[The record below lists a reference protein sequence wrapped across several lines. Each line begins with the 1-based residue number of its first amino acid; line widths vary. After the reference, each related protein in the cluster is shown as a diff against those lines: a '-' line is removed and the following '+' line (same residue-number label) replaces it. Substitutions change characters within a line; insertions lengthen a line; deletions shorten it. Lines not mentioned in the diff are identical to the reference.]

1 MFNSPFFLVIFKF
14 YKKMMMKKSTQL
26 FLEDIGAK
34 IPIVCG
40 PMYPGSNP
48 ELVAAVSDAG
58 GFGVVQP
65 LALTSLYGHDFREG
79 LQLIKKLTKKP
90 FGVNFT
96 IFGGANKKYHEQM
109 KKWVEISIE
118 EGVKFF
124 LTSLGK
130 PHEIVKTAKQHGIK
144 VYHDVP
150 NKKVALAM
158 RDAGVDGLNCINW
171 RGGGQTGIQSAE
183 KFIEELHD
191 IGIPLICAGGIG
203 NVKDFQKTLEMG
215 YAGVQMGTRFLATH
229 ECKVTE
235 SYKQAIVKSKED
247 DIVWTNKIA
256 GNNSSVI
263 KTKDIMR
270 GGLRTGIIINFMLR
284 QPKLKKYARMYLMSR
299 GVKNYSKTAF
309 DDSVQFWQAG
319 KGVGSIESITSVAD
333 VLEEFTKAIRVNI
346 QIRK

>member
-1 MFNSPFFLVIFKF
+1 MQKLTQKFLND
-14 YKKMMMKKSTQL
+14 T
-26 FLEDIGAK
+26 GAK

-48 ELVAAVSDAG
+48 ELVAAVSNAG

-65 LALTSLYGHDFREG
+65 LALTSLYGHDFRKG
-79 LQLIKKLTKKP
+79 LQLIKNITKKP

-109 KKWVEISIE
+109 KKWMEISIE
-118 EGVKFF
+118 EGIKFF

-130 PHEIVKTAKQHGIK
+130 PNEIVKKAKQHGIR

-203 NVKDFQKTLEMG
+203 NAKDFHKALEMG
-215 YAGVQMGTRFLATH
+215 YAGIQMGTRFLATH
-229 ECKVTE
+229 ECKVTQ
-235 SYKQAIVKSKED
+235 SYKKAIINSSEQ

-263 KTKDIMR
+263 KTKDVMR
-270 GGLRTGIIINFMLR
+270 GGLETGPIINFMLR
-284 QPKLKKYARMYLMSR
+284 RPKLKKYARMFLMSK

-319 KGVGSIESITSVAD
+319 KGVGNIKTIKSVAD
-333 VLEEFTKAIRVNI
+333 VIEEFK
-346 QIRK
+346 K

>member
-1 MFNSPFFLVIFKF
+1 MKTKQFLKD
-14 YKKMMMKKSTQL
+14 S
-26 FLEDIGAK
+26 GAK

-48 ELVAAVSDAG
+48 ELIAAVSHAG

-65 LALTSLYGHDFREG
+65 VALTSLYGYKFREG
-79 LQLIKKLTKKP
+79 LRLIKKLTDQP

-96 IFGGANKKYHEQM
+96 IFGGANKKYHQQM
-109 KKWVEISIE
+109 QEWIEISIE
-118 EGVKFF
+118 EGVKYF

-130 PHEIVKTAKQHGIK
+130 PHTIVKMAKQHGIK
-144 VYHDVP
+144 VYHDIP

-191 IGIPLICAGGIG
+191 IDIPLICAGGIG
-203 NVKDFQKTLEMG
+203 DANDFQKALEMG
-215 YAGVQMGTRFLATH
+215 YAGVQLGTRFLATN
-229 ECKVTE
+229 ECNVTKG
-235 SYKQAIVKSKED
+235 YKKAIVDSTEE

-270 GGLRTGIIINFMLR
+270 GGLRTGPIINFMLR
-284 QPKLKKYARMYLMSR
+284 EPKLKKYARMYLMSK
-299 GVKNYSKTAF
+299 GIKNYSKTTF
-309 DDSVQFWQAG
+309 HDSVQFWQAG
-319 KGVGSIESITSVAD
+319 KGVGNIKSVESVDD
-333 VLEEFTKAIRVNI
+333 VIKDFSKV
-346 QIRK
+346 KF

>member
-1 MFNSPFFLVIFKF
+1 MEKLTYQFLKD
-14 YKKMMMKKSTQL
+14 T
-26 FLEDIGAK
+26 GAK
-34 IPIVCG
+34 VPIVGG

-48 ELVAAVSDAG
+48 ELVAAVSNSG

-65 LALTSLYGHDFREG
+65 LALTILYGHDFREG
-79 LQLIKKLTKKP
+79 LQLIKKLTKNP

-96 IFGGANKKYHEQM
+96 IFGGANKKYHKQM
-109 KKWVEISIE
+109 ERWMKISIE

-130 PHEIVKTAKQHGIK
+130 PNEIVKVAKQHQIK

-158 RDAGVDGLNCINW
+158 KDCGVDGLNCINW

-191 IGIPLICAGGIG
+191 IGIPLICAGGIS
-203 NVKDFQKTLEMG
+203 NKEDYKKALEMG

-229 ECKVTE
+229 ECKVTQ
-235 SYKQAIVKSKED
+235 SYKQAIIESSEE

-263 KTKDIMR
+263 KTKDVMQ
-270 GGLRTGIIINFMLR
+270 GGLR
-284 QPKLKKYARMYLMSR
+284 K
-299 GVKNYSKTAF
+299 
-309 DDSVQFWQAG
+309 
-319 KGVGSIESITSVAD
+319 
-333 VLEEFTKAIRVNI
+333 VL
-346 QIRK
+346 

>member
-1 MFNSPFFLVIFKF
+1 MKPITQQFLKD
-14 YKKMMMKKSTQL
+14 T
-26 FLEDIGAK
+26 GAEV
-34 IPIVCG
+34 PIICG

-65 LALTSLYGHDFREG
+65 VSLTSLYGHDFREG
-79 LQLIKKLTKKP
+79 LRLIRQLTDKP

-109 KKWVEISIE
+109 QEWMQISIE
-118 EGVKFF
+118 EGIKFF

-130 PHEIVKTAKQHGIK
+130 PHEVVKIAKEHGIK

-158 RDAGVDGLNCINW
+158 RDAGVDGINCINW

-183 KFIEELHD
+183 QFMEELHD

-203 NVKDFQKTLEMG
+203 NADDLQKALDMG
-215 YAGVQMGTRFLATH
+215 YAGAQLGTRFLATH
-229 ECKVTE
+229 ECKVTDG
-235 SYKQAIVKSKED
+235 YKQAIVDANED

-256 GNNSSVI
+256 GNNSSMI
-263 KTKDIMR
+263 KTDDIMK
-270 GGLRTGIIINFMLR
+270 GGLRTGPVINYMLR
-284 QPKLKKYARMYLMSR
+284 RPKLKKYARMYLMSR
-299 GVKNYSKTAF
+299 GLKMYNKSAF
-309 DDSVQFWQAG
+309 DDSVKYWQAG
-319 KGVGSIESITSVAD
+319 KGVGHIKSVQSAAE
-333 VLEEFTKAIRVNI
+333 VIAEFAGVKL
-346 QIRK
+346 

>member
-1 MFNSPFFLVIFKF
+1 MKPTTQQFL
-14 YKKMMMKKSTQL
+14 T
-26 FLEDIGAK
+26 DTGAA
-34 IPIVCG
+34 IPIICG

-48 ELVAAVSDAG
+48 ELIAAVSDVG

-65 LALTSLYGHDFREG
+65 VSMTSLYGHDFREG
-79 LQLIKKLTKKP
+79 LQLIKKLTDKP

-109 KKWVEISIE
+109 QKWMEISIE

-130 PHEIVKTAKQHGIK
+130 PHAVVKIAKEHGIK

-183 KFIEELHD
+183 QFMEELHD
-191 IGIPLICAGGIG
+191 IGIPLVCAGGIG
-203 NVKDFQKTLEMG
+203 NAEDLQKALDMG
-215 YAGVQMGTRFLATH
+215 YAGVQLGTRFLATH
-229 ECKVTE
+229 ECKV
-235 SYKQAIVKSKED
+235 SDAYKQAIVEASED

-256 GNNSSVI
+256 GNNSSMI
-263 KTKDIMR
+263 KTDDIMK
-270 GGLRTGIIINFMLR
+270 GGLRTGPIISYMLTKR
-284 QPKLKKYARMYLMSR
+284 KLKKYARMYLMSR
-299 GVKNYSKTAF
+299 GLKKYNKAAF
-309 DDSVQFWQAG
+309 DDNVKYWQAG
-319 KGVGSIESITSVAD
+319 KGVGNITSVKS
-333 VLEEFTKAIRVNI
+333 VKEVIQEFSTINA
-346 QIRK
+346 

>member
-1 MFNSPFFLVIFKF
+1 MEKLTYKFLKD
-14 YKKMMMKKSTQL
+14 T
-26 FLEDIGAK
+26 GAK
-34 IPIVCG
+34 VPIVGG

-48 ELVAAVSDAG
+48 ELVAAVSNSG

-65 LALTSLYGHDFREG
+65 LALTVLYGHDFREG
-79 LQLIKKLTKKP
+79 LQLIKKLTKNP

-96 IFGGANKKYHEQM
+96 IFGGANKKYHKKMERWM
-109 KKWVEISIE
+109 KISIE

-130 PHEIVKTAKQHGIK
+130 PNEIVKVAKQHQIK

-158 RDAGVDGLNCINW
+158 KDCGVDGLNCINW

-191 IGIPLICAGGIG
+191 IGIPLICAGGIS
-203 NVKDFQKTLEMG
+203 NKEDYKKALEMG

-229 ECKVTE
+229 ECKVTQ
-235 SYKQAIVKSKED
+235 SYKQAIVESSEE

-263 KTKDIMR
+263 KTKDVMQ
-270 GGLRTGIIINFMLR
+270 GGLRTGPVINFMLR
-284 QPKLKKYARMYLMSR
+284 QSKLKRYARMYLMSQ
-299 GVKNYSKTAF
+299 GLKNYNKTTF

-319 KGVGSIESITSVAD
+319 KGVGNIKSVKYVAD
-333 VLEEFTKAIRVNI
+333 VIEEFSL
-346 QIRK
+346 

>member
-1 MFNSPFFLVIFKF
+1 MGKNTKTFLKD
-14 YKKMMMKKSTQL
+14 T
-26 FLEDIGAK
+26 GAS

-48 ELVAAVSDAG
+48 ELIAAVSEAG

-65 LALTSLYGHDFREG
+65 LSLTSLYGHDFREG
-79 LQLIKKLTKKP
+79 LRLIKSLTDKP

-96 IFGGANKKYHEQM
+96 IFGGGNKKYHDNN
-109 KKWVEISIE
+109 KKWMDISIE

-130 PHEIVKTAKQHGIK
+130 PTEIVKIAKKHDIK

-158 RDAGVDGLNCINW
+158 VDCGVDGLNCINW
-171 RGGGQTGIQSAE
+171 RAGGQTGIYSAE
-183 KFIEELHD
+183 KFMEDLKD
-191 IGIPLICAGGIG
+191 IKIPLICAGGIG
-203 NVKDFQKTLEMG
+203 DENDYKKALEMG
-215 YAGVQMGTRFLATH
+215 YSGVQLGTRFLASK
-229 ECKVTE
+229 ECIVTK
-235 SYKQAIVKSKED
+235 SYKNAIVNSEEK

-270 GGLRTGIIINFMLR
+270 GGLRTGPIINFMLR
-284 QPKLKKYARMYLMSR
+284 RPKLKKYARMYLMSK
-299 GVKNYSKTAF
+299 GLKSYSKTAF

-319 KGVGSIESITSVAD
+319 KGVGGIKSIESCAD
-333 VLEEFTKAIRVNI
+333 ILKNYKI
-346 QIRK
+346 

>member
-1 MFNSPFFLVIFKF
+1 MTNFTEQFLKD
-14 YKKMMMKKSTQL
+14 T
-26 FLEDIGAK
+26 GA
-34 IPIVCG
+34 ITPIVCG

-48 ELVAAVSDAG
+48 ELVAAASESGA
-58 GFGVVQP
+58 FGVVQP
-65 LALTSLYGHDFREG
+65 VALTSLYGHDFREG
-79 LQLIKKLTKKP
+79 LQLIKKLTNKP

-109 KKWVEISIE
+109 QKWMEISID

-130 PHEIVKTAKQHGIK
+130 PHEIVKIAKQHDIK

-183 KFIEELHD
+183 QFIEELGD

-203 NVKDFQKTLEMG
+203 DANDLQKALEMG
-215 YAGVQMGTRFLATH
+215 YAGAQLGTRFLATH
-229 ECKVTE
+229 ECKVTD
-235 SYKQAIVKSKED
+235 SYKQAIVDSSEE

-263 KTKDIMR
+263 RTADIMR
-270 GGLRTGIIINFMLR
+270 GGLRTGPIINFMLR
-284 QPKLKKYARMYLMSR
+284 RRKLKKYARMYLMSK
-299 GVKNYSKTAF
+299 GLKSYSRTAF
-309 DDSVQFWQAG
+309 DDNVQFWQAG
-319 KGVGSIESITSVAD
+319 KGVGQIESVESVAD
-333 VLEEFTKAIRVNI
+333 VVKSFQTALAH
-346 QIRK
+346 

>member
-1 MFNSPFFLVIFKF
+1 MEKLTYQFLKD
-14 YKKMMMKKSTQL
+14 T
-26 FLEDIGAK
+26 GAK
-34 IPIVCG
+34 VPIVGG

-48 ELVAAVSDAG
+48 ELVAAVSNSG

-65 LALTSLYGHDFREG
+65 LALTALYGYDFREG
-79 LQLIKKLTKKP
+79 LQLIKKLTKNP

-96 IFGGANKKYHEQM
+96 IFGGSNKKYHKQM
-109 KKWVEISIE
+109 ERWMKISIE

-130 PHEIVKTAKQHGIK
+130 PNEIVKVAKQHQIK

-158 RDAGVDGLNCINW
+158 KDCGVDGLNCINW

-191 IGIPLICAGGIG
+191 IGIPLICAGGIS
-203 NVKDFQKTLEMG
+203 NKEDYKKALEMG

-229 ECKVTE
+229 ECKVTQ
-235 SYKQAIVKSKED
+235 SYKQAIIESSEE

-263 KTKDIMR
+263 KTKDVMQ
-270 GGLRTGIIINFMLR
+270 GGLRTGPVINFMLR
-284 QPKLKKYARMYLMSR
+284 QSKLKRYARMYLMSQ
-299 GVKNYSKTAF
+299 GLKNYNKTAF

-319 KGVGSIESITSVAD
+319 KGVGNIKSVKYVAD
-333 VLEEFTKAIRVNI
+333 IIDEFSL
-346 QIRK
+346 

>member
-1 MFNSPFFLVIFKF
+1 MEKLSSQFLKD
-14 YKKMMMKKSTQL
+14 T
-26 FLEDIGAK
+26 GAK
-34 IPIVCG
+34 VPIICG

-48 ELVAAVSDAG
+48 ELVAAVSNSG

-65 LALTSLYGHDFREG
+65 LALTILYGHDFRKG
-79 LQLIKKLTKKP
+79 LQLIKKLTKNS

-96 IFGGANKKYHEQM
+96 IFGGANKKYHKQM
-109 KKWVEISIE
+109 ERWMEISIE

-130 PHEIVKTAKQHGIK
+130 PNEILKVAKQHQIK

-158 RDAGVDGLNCINW
+158 KDIGVDGLNCINW

-183 KFIEELHD
+183 NFIEELHD
-191 IGIPLICAGGIG
+191 IGIPLICAGGISS
-203 NVKDFQKTLEMG
+203 KEDYKKALEMG

-229 ECKVTE
+229 ECKVTQ
-235 SYKQAIVKSKED
+235 SYKQAIIDSSEE

-263 KTKDIMR
+263 KTKDVMQ
-270 GGLRTGIIINFMLR
+270 GGLRTGPIINFMLR
-284 QPKLKKYARMYLMSR
+284 QSKLKRYARMYLMSR
-299 GVKNYSKTAF
+299 GLKNYNKTAF

-319 KGVGSIESITSVAD
+319 KGVGNVQSVKYVAD
-333 VLEEFTKAIRVNI
+333 IIEEFSL
-346 QIRK
+346 

>member
-1 MFNSPFFLVIFKF
+1 MSEFTPKFLQD
-14 YKKMMMKKSTQL
+14 T
-26 FLEDIGAK
+26 GAEV
-34 IPIVCG
+34 PVVCG

-48 ELVAAVSDAG
+48 ELVAAVSEAG

-65 LALTSLYGHDFREG
+65 VALTSLYGHDFREG
-79 LQLIKKLTKKP
+79 LRLIKKLTNKP

-109 KKWVEISIE
+109 KKWMAISIE
-118 EGVKFF
+118 EDVKFF

-130 PHEIVKTAKQHGIK
+130 PHEIVKIAKEHRIK

-183 KFIEELHD
+183 QFMEELHD
-191 IGIPLICAGGIG
+191 IGIPLVCAGGIG
-203 NVKDFQKTLEMG
+203 NADDMRQALEMG
-215 YAGVQMGTRFLATH
+215 YAGVQVGTRFLATH
-229 ECKVTE
+229 ECQITN
-235 SYKQAIVKSKED
+235 SYKQAIVDSSEE

-263 KTKDIMR
+263 KTDHIMR
-270 GGLRTGIIINFMLR
+270 GGLRTGPVISWMLTKR
-284 QPKLKKYARMYLMSR
+284 NLKKYARMYLMSQ
-299 GVKNYSKTAF
+299 GIKNYTKTTF
-309 DDSVQFWQAG
+309 DDAYQYWQAG
-319 KGVGSIESITSVAD
+319 KGVGNITRIESVSD
-333 VLEEFTKAIRVNI
+333 VVEQYRTEYEKMLQTAA
-346 QIRK
+346 